1 MDGKMYMDQEEE
13 DEDEDENKNKKQL
26 QIIAK
31 NSSMEEDLNRSS
43 SKSLAVAL
51 GGEALGEAPAVGAV
65 VVGHVI
71 ALGPR
76 DGAELGAVELA
87 VDPRRRA
94 LGAPRRRPPAGGI
107 VVDARVGAVPAVR
120 HHERRAA
127 PVDLDVAV
135 PRRPVAAVPQRRVQ
149 PHRLALRVRQVVV
162 LLERPHRHVVH
173 LESVS

>member
-13 DEDEDENKNKKQL
+13 EDEDEDEQEQEAITNHSRTHQWR
-26 QIIAK
+26 IC
-31 NSSMEEDLNRSS
+31 SS
-43 SKSLAVAL
+43 SLAVAL

-65 VVGHVI
+65 VVGHVV

-94 LGAPRRRPPAGGI
+94 LGARRRRPPAGGV

-162 LLERPHRHVVH
+162 LLERPHRHIVH